1 MQVSYNVINECND
14 FIDGEFDSLEIAQ
27 KYLKLIILEDFLDYP
42 DNTTKFY
49 IEKITRETLK

>member
-1 MQVSYNVINECND
+1 MISYNIINECFD
-14 FIDGEFDSLEIAQ
+14 IIDGEFDSLDTAQ
-27 KYLKLIILEDFLDYP
+27 KYLSLIIEQDIRDYP